1 MDILT
6 TTTLLGL
13 NPDVEK
19 SKFLN
24 ETSLENLT
32 ENGMFFDLKKT
43 YFFVNN
49 QQSKIDYLKDYIA
62 TFLNDVTKDDVIS
75 LNVVNNTFSFLDK
88 LNLTIINELDLDDIY
103 TTSYGTVVFD
113 CQNRNNNS
121 VFSLEIGKKEF
132 GYFIEK
138 DGIDIKQVDAI
149 EIEKVNEE
157 LITNLINFFE

>member
-24 ETSLENLT
+24 ESILEDIV
-32 ENGMFFDLKKT
+32 ENEVFFDLKKT

-49 QQSKIDYLKDYIA
+49 HQSKIDHLKNHIA
-62 TFLNDVTKDDVIS
+62 TFLENINENEVLS
-75 LNVVNNTFSFLDK
+75 LNVVNNAFNFLDR
-88 LNLTIINELDLDDIY
+88 LNSNIVDELNFDNVY
-103 TTSYGTVVFD
+103 TTSYGTIVFD
-113 CQNRNNNS
+113 YENKNESS
-121 VFSLEIGKKEF
+121 VFSLEIGKKEI

-138 DGIDIKQVDAI
+138 NDIDIKQVDAV
-149 EIEKVNEE
+149 EIEKINEE
-157 LITNLINFFE
+157 LITDLINFFE